1 MHRDLGLCQREIAR
15 ALVIGQATLYDELR
29 RWEASGLIWPL
40 EASTS
45 DADLERKLFAGP
57 KPSKPPGV
65 RSELYHSQRPSNL
78 RHRGW

>member
-15 ALVIGQATLYDELR
+15 ALVIGQATLYDDLR
-29 RWEASGLIWPL
+29 RWEASGQIWPL

-57 KPSKPPGV
+57 KPSKPPA
-65 RSELYHSQRPSNL
+65 RPK
-78 RHRGW
+78 